1 MHKPSTLA
9 RARALTARALALGLV
24 ALAPLGAAQAADAW
38 PSQPLKALVPFG
50 PGSSPDQVARIV
62 GEKAGAILGQ
72 TVVVENKPAPA
83 ATSAPSPS
91 PTPSPTATPSASR
104 SPARW

>member
-1 MHKPSTLA
+1 MHKPLTLA
-9 RARALTARALALGLV
+9 ASAVALALA
-24 ALAPLGAAQAADAW
+24 ALAPLAAAQAQAQAW

-62 GEKAGAILGQ
+62 TEKRARCSARASWSR
-72 TVVVENKPAPA
+72 TSPAPA
-83 ATSAPSPS
+83 ATSAPMPS
-91 PTPSPTATPSASR
+91 PMPSPTATPSACP